1 LSATDGAAEALRARG
16 LHGPA
21 PRPAWHALVVP
32 AAIALVAALALL
44 SPVLPWASLYPAG
57 WVVPVD
63 AWVGGFAK
71 WLLRDAALGPWP
83 VKDMTRLLGTV
94 VEAPVVLLQHVL
106 VKGYAIESA
115 DGGTMRIAP
124 VSWLGVVL
132 FFTALGLATRDV
144 RLAALTGA
152 TFLYAAVI
160 GLWDSTMMTLALV
173 IVAVGYGVAVGLV
186 LGILAYRHA
195 RLRRIITPA
204 LDFMQTVPVFGYLVP
219 ALLLFGYG
227 PAAALFITLIYAIP
241 PMARVT
247 TNALAQANP
256 ETVELGR
263 MTGCSS
269 YQLMRRV
276 MLPSERPRLML
287 GVNQVIMLT
296 LNMVI
301 IASMI
306 GAGGLGYDVWQALK
320 ALHIGKG
327 AEAGV
332 AITLLAIVLDRLSQR
347 FASRRPDHTLRALP
361 FVVRH
366 RYVLAGIALAALAT
380 ALGHASPAIA
390 QYPPEWTFTSG
401 RFWDGIV
408 DWININAYDVIGAVR
423 DFLLINLL
431 RPVKEFALSLP
442 WLGVVVLLGAAGF
455 RLGGRRLALLAGG
468 LILFIAVV
476 GQWEKAMIS
485 AYLIGVAVL
494 IAGLIGVPIGI
505 ACAKR
510 DRLHRIVEPV
520 LDTLQT
526 LPSFVYLI
534 PVVMLFSVGDF
545 SALIAI
551 VLYAIAPAIR
561 YTDSAIRQVP
571 SPAIEA
577 ATAFGASRRQI
588 NRRVML
594 PLALPDIVLGLNQ
607 TLMLGISMLVITAL
621 VGTRDLGQETLIALS
636 KSDPGRGLVAGV
648 CVAFIAMT
656 ADRLLTTWTDRRRVG
671 LGLDE
676 RRG

>member
-1 LSATDGAAEALRARG
+1 LTAAEGAAGAVRNA
-16 LHGPA
+16 A
-21 PRPAWHALVVP
+21 ARPAWHAAIVP
-32 AAIALVAALALL
+32 AALALIVAL
-44 SPVLPWASLYPAG
+44 AVLAPQVPWAHLLPDR

-63 AWVGGFAK
+63 RWVGDAAK
-71 WLLRDAALGPWP
+71 WLLREAAIGPWL
-83 VKDMTRLLGTV
+83 VRDIFRGMGAV
-94 VEAPVVLLQHVL
+94 IEAPIVALQHVL
-106 VKGYAIESA
+106 VKGVELGSGDAV
-115 DGGTMRIAP
+115 IAVPP
-124 VSWLGVVL
+124 VSWLGVAV
-132 FFTALGLATRDV
+132 FFAALGLAAGDV
-144 RLAALTGA
+144 RLAVFAGA

-160 GLWDSTMMTLALV
+160 GLWESTMMTLALV
-173 IVAVGYGVAVGLV
+173 VVAVAYGVVTGLLMGV
-186 LGILAYRHA
+186 LMHRSTRVA
-195 RLRRIITPA
+195 RAITPL

-227 PAAALFITLIYAIP
+227 PAAALFITLIYAVP

-247 TNALAQANP
+247 ANALAQANP

-263 MTGCSS
+263 MAGCSPF
-269 YQLMRRV
+269 QLLHRV

-327 AEAGV
+327 AEAGL

-347 FASRRPDHTLRALP
+347 FAARRPDHLQRALP
-361 FVVRH
+361 FLLRH
-366 RYVLAGIALAALAT
+366 RFVLGGLGLAALAT
-380 ALGHASPAIA
+380 LLGHAVPALA
-390 QYPPEWTFTSG
+390 YYPADWTITSG
-401 RFWDGIV
+401 RFWDGVV
-408 DWININAYDVIGAVR
+408 DWINVSAHGAIGGVR
-423 DFLLINLL
+423 DFLLLNLL
-431 RPVKEFALSLP
+431 RPVKDLALALP
-442 WLGVVVLLGAAGF
+442 WVGVVVLVGAVGF
-455 RLGGRRLALLAGG
+455 RLGGRRLALIAFS
-468 LILFIAVV
+468 LILFIALV

-485 AYLIGVAVL
+485 AYLIAVAVL
-494 IAGLIGVPIGI
+494 IAALIGVPIGI
-505 ACAKR
+505 VCAR
-510 DRLHRIVEPV
+510 SERLHRLVEPV

-545 SALIAI
+545 SALVAV
-551 VLYAIAPAIR
+551 VLYAVAPAIR

-571 SPAIEA
+571 APAIEA
-577 ATAFGASRRQI
+577 ARAFGASRRQI
-588 NRRVML
+588 DRRVVL

-656 ADRLLTTWTDRRRVG
+656 ADRLLTAWVARRRAG
-671 LGLDE
+671 LGLDAG
-676 RRG
+676 RG